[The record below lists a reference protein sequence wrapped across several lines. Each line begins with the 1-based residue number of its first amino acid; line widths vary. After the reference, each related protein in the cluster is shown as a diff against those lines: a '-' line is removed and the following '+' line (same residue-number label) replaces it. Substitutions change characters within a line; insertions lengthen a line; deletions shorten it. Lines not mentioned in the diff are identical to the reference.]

1 MYNLVKIGEKDVP
14 MLSTAS
20 VDYFFKTIF
29 REDPF
34 KIQTE
39 HSNVPGVMIDFTIK
53 MGFIM
58 AKFAESTN
66 RKDML
71 MLNEDAFYEWL
82 DEFERPDLFGALD
95 EIQATYEAQ
104 TGTGSKAKK
113 KTEEPTGA

>member
-20 VDYFFKTIF
+20 VDYYYKAVF
-29 REDPF
+29 REDPI
-34 KIQTE
+34 KIQTATGTDE
-39 HSNVPGVMIDFTIK
+39 GAMIDLMVK

-104 TGTGSKAKK
+104 TGMGSKAKK
-113 KTEEPTGA
+113 KTEEPTGT